1 MDVYHDFSR
10 QSGLDPT
17 LQALK
22 ESERM
27 LACWQQA
34 LGHELPNQMVAI
46 LGLARVLEETQAAVL
61 DAEGRACLERLTAAA
76 QRSGRLLNTL
86 AEIGRLCRDA
96 RGQERVSLP
105 EVAREAAAE
114 VHLLCNQAVIEYDF
128 QADLPLLAVSRRALH
143 QVLVHLLRNAAQAA
157 LSTRPLRIQVGGRC
171 RPAGV
176 EFWVADNGR
185 GLSGVRPEKL
195 FEAFTTRGG
204 SGGGQGLG
212 LFLVRQLAAAWR
224 GALRMH
230 SEPGEGTTF
239 TLLVGDPQGAG
250 GPRS

>member
-1 MDVYHDFSR
+1 MDITHDFGPR
-10 QSGLDPT
+10 NGLDPT
-17 LQALK
+17 SQAL
-22 ESERM
+22 EAAER
-27 LACWQQA
+27 LQACWQQA

-96 RGQERVSLP
+96 RGVERVSLP
-105 EVAREAAAE
+105 DVAREAAAE

-128 QADLPLLAVSRRALH
+128 QADLLPLAVSRHALH

-157 LSTRPLRIQVGGRC
+157 VPSRALRIQVGGRC
-171 RPAGV
+171 HQAGV
-176 EFWVADNGR
+176 EFWVADNGS
-185 GLSGVRPEKL
+185 GLTGARLDKI
-195 FEAFTTRGG
+195 FEPFSHSGG
-204 SGGGQGLG
+204 SAGGQGLG
-212 LFLVRQLAAAWR
+212 LFLVRQLAAAWH
-224 GALRMH
+224 GALRVR

-239 TLLVGDPQGAG
+239 TLLVRDPQ
-250 GPRS
+250 

>member
-1 MDVYHDFSR
+1 MDVYYDFG
-10 QSGLDPT
+10 QHSGLDPT
-17 LQALK
+17 FHAFK
-22 ESERM
+22 EAERM
-27 LACWQQA
+27 LACFQQA

-86 AEIGRLCRDA
+86 AEVGRLCRDA
-96 RGQERVSLP
+96 RGEERVSLP

-128 QADLPLLAVSRRALH
+128 QAGLPLLAVSRRALH
-143 QVLVHLLRNAAQAA
+143 QVFVHLLRNAALAA
-157 LSTRPLRIQVGGRC
+157 LPSRPLRIRVGGRC
-171 RPAGV
+171 HQIGV

-185 GLSGVRPEKL
+185 GLSGVSPEKL
-195 FEAFTTRGG
+195 FEAFAGHRANA
-204 SGGGQGLG
+204 SGQGLG
-212 LFLVRQLAAAWR
+212 LFLVRQLAAKWR
-224 GALRMH
+224 GALRVQ

-239 TLLVGDPQGAG
+239 TLLVGDP
-250 GPRS
+250 R